1 MIGLVDSK
9 KFCVD
14 CYEWKYS
21 FPMDHIPLERDDSL
35 KVQYIEIPSM
45 WDKLTEKAMEPHSST
60 IAWKIPWTEEPGRLQ
75 STGSLRVGHD

>member
-9 KFCVD
+9 EFYVD

-35 KVQYIEIPSM
+35 RIQYIEIPSM
-45 WDKLTEKAMEPHSST
+45 WDKLILVIRFS
-60 IAWKIPWTEEPGRLQ
+60 
-75 STGSLRVGHD
+75 